1 MVKNKEITIDE
12 LTIMVRKRFQS
23 MNKEMNKCF
32 DGIED
37 RIAVLDARMTG
48 IESGVITML
57 PMIINE
63 SWSLQSSGSP

>member
-1 MVKNKEITIDE
+1 MDT
-12 LTIMVRKRFQS
+12 
-23 MNKEMNKCF
+23 EMNKRF

-48 IESGVITML
+48 IEDGVITML

-63 SWSLQSSGSP
+63 S

>member
-12 LTIMVRKRFQS
+12 LTIMVRKGFQS
-23 MNKEMNKCF
+23 MDTEMNKRF

-48 IESGVITML
+48 IEDGVITML

-63 SWSLQSSGSP
+63 S